1 MNSFSRNTTSF
12 GLAFGAFLAWFARV
26 ILAPFAGDFDLLGFL
41 ADFFDTTDLAGD
53 LPLLFGCD
61 FDAGLFALFLGGIN

>member
-1 MNSFSRNTTSF
+1 M
-12 GLAFGAFLAWFARV
+12 
-26 ILAPFAGDFDLLGFL
+26 LAPFAGDFDLLGFL